1 MRHEFYLNLFR
12 LMSFILLYYCLH
24 FGTYLSKYIMP
35 PPLPPPPQSPNTS
48 VTTIDVILTPISLE
62 SENSTFNE
70 SYVKKQN
77 EKNESSALDDYESM
91 DETDFPPPP
100 PPISKKDSLTADY
113 LSGSPLQKVFCCA
126 SSDGTDIR
134 LSRVPGSAVQI
145 HTNYNEEKV
154 GGNNAQMLNECT
166 KSHDDDFGAPDDSNA
181 PTLSPTSPCDDITVN
196 NAQPNDDENETDSES
211 LIASNNSKMQLRF
224 SPKTY
229 DEMIKFVFTEHGIK
243 VISDKEYVV

>member
-1 MRHEFYLNLFR
+1 
-12 LMSFILLYYCLH
+12 
-24 FGTYLSKYIMP
+24 MP
-35 PPLPPPPQSPNTS
+35 PLSTT
-48 VTTIDVILTPISLE
+48 TTIDVILTPISPE

-77 EKNESSALDDYESM
+77 EKNESSAVDDYESM

-100 PPISKKDSLTADY
+100 PPIVKKESLTVDY
-113 LSGSPLQKVFCCA
+113 ISGSSLQKVFCCA
-126 SSDGTDIR
+126 SSDGMGIR

-145 HTNYNEEKV
+145 HADGKEDKV
-154 GGNNAQMLNECT
+154 GCFIAQVNGGEKALCT
-166 KSHDDDFGAPDDSNA
+166 IPIKSHDDDYGAPDDSNA
-181 PTLSPTSPCDDITVN
+181 PTLSPTSPLDAALLDD
-196 NAQPNDDENETDSES
+196 ETDSEP
-211 LIASNNSKMQLRF
+211 LTPSNAKLHGRF

>member
-1 MRHEFYLNLFR
+1 M
-12 LMSFILLYYCLH
+12 C
-24 FGTYLSKYIMP
+24 SKYI
-35 PPLPPPPQSPNTS
+35 LPTS
-48 VTTIDVILTPISLE
+48 NPSVAIIDVILTPISPE

-77 EKNESSALDDYESM
+77 EKNESSALEDCESM

-100 PPISKKDSLTADY
+100 PLIIKKENLTVDY
-113 LSGSPLQKVFCCA
+113 VTGSSLQKVFCCA
-126 SSDGTDIR
+126 SSDGTGIR

-145 HTNYNEEKV
+145 HPDGSKEDKV
-154 GGNNAQMLNECT
+154 GCNNAQLNGQCT
-166 KSHDDDFGAPDDSNA
+166 ILPLNTLDDDFGAPDDSNA
-181 PTLSPTSPCDDITVN
+181 PTLSPTSPQDVTELNI
-196 NAQPNDDENETDSES
+196 AQVNDDETDSES
-211 LIASNNSKMQLRF
+211 LSTSNAKLRGRF